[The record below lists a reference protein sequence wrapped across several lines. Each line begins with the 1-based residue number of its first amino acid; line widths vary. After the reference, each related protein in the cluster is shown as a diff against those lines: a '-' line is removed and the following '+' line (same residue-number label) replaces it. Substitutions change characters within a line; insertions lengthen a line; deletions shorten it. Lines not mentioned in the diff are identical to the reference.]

1 MVRLSKG
8 YKTIKAP
15 VRSEFKVKKSKFIG
29 YLLPVE
35 TKEAA
40 EEFVES
46 IRKKHYDAN
55 HNVPVYIIGED
66 LEIQKYSDDG
76 EPSGTAGMPMLD
88 VLKNEGLTNIAVV
101 VTRYFGG
108 TKLGTG
114 GLVRAYTKSLSLA
127 IEGATVLEKKEY
139 ISSKMFLDYT
149 MHGKFINYIKNNSG
163 IILNDEIFTDKVE
176 INMFIKPEK
185 FDKIKEEINDMSAG
199 SIKIEALEHKFLT
212 FEDGIYR
219 KKG

>member
-1 MVRLSKG
+1 MSKSF
-8 YKTIKAP
+8 KTIQGP

-29 YLLPVE
+29 YLQPVE

-40 EEFVES
+40 EEFIQIIS
-46 IRKKHYDAN
+46 KKHYDAN
-55 HNVPVYIIGED
+55 HNVPVYIIGQD

-88 VLKNEGLTNIAVV
+88 LLKNEGFTNIAVV

-127 IEGATVLEKKEY
+127 LEGATILEKKEY
-139 ISSKMFLDYT
+139 VFSEMRLDYT
-149 MHGKFINYIKNNSG
+149 LHGKFINYIKNNEG
-163 IILNDEIFTDKVE
+163 IILDDEIFTDQVQIK
-176 INMFIKPEK
+176 MFIKPEK
-185 FDKIKEEINDMSAG
+185 FDKIKDEIIDMSAG
-199 SIKIEALEHKFLT
+199 AINIKVLHYKFLT
-212 FEDGIYR
+212 FENGIYQR
-219 KKG
+219 EG

>member
-1 MVRLSKG
+1 MSKG
-8 YKTIKAP
+8 YKTIQGP

-40 EEFVES
+40 EEFIES
-46 IRKKHYDAN
+46 INKRHYDAN
-55 HNVPVYIIGED
+55 HNVPVYIIGND
-66 LEIQKYSDDG
+66 SEIQKYSDDG

-88 VLKNEGLTNIAVV
+88 LLKNEGFTNIAVV

-127 IEGATVLEKKEY
+127 LEGATILEKREY
-139 ISSKMFLDYT
+139 ISSEMLLDYT
-149 MHGKFINYIKNNSG
+149 MHGKFINYIKNNDA
-163 IILNDEIFTDKVE
+163 IILSDEIFTDQVQIK
-176 INMFIKPEK
+176 MFIKPEK
-185 FDKIKEEINDMSAG
+185 FDKIKDEINDMSAG
-199 SIKIEALEHKFLT
+199 TITIEVLDYKFLT
-212 FEDGIYR
+212 FENGIYQME
-219 KKG
+219 G

>member
-1 MVRLSKG
+1 MSKG
-8 YKTIKAP
+8 YKTIQGA

-29 YLLPVE
+29 YLQPVE

-40 EEFVES
+40 EEFIDFIS
-46 IRKKHYDAN
+46 KKHYDAN

-88 VLKNEGLTNIAVV
+88 LLKNEGFTNIAVV

-127 IEGATVLEKKEY
+127 LEGATILEKREF
-139 ISSKMFLDYT
+139 ISSEMLLDYT
-149 MHGKFINYIKNNSG
+149 MHGKFINYIKNNDG
-163 IILNDEIFTDKVE
+163 IILNDEIFTEQVQIK
-176 INMFIKPEK
+176 MFIKPEK
-185 FDKIKEEINDMSAG
+185 FDKIKDEINDMSAG
-199 SIKIEALEHKFLT
+199 TIKIEVLDYKFLT
-212 FEDGIYR
+212 FKNGIYQR
-219 KKG
+219 EG

>member
-1 MVRLSKG
+1 MIRLSNG
-8 YKTIKAP
+8 YKTIKGP

-40 EEFVES
+40 ESFIES
-46 IRKKHYDAN
+46 INKKHYDAN
-55 HNVPVYIIGED
+55 HNVPVYIIGNNS
-66 LEIQKYSDDG
+66 EIQKYSDDG

-88 VLKNEGLTNIAVV
+88 LLKNEGFTNIAVV

-127 IEGATVLEKKEY
+127 LEGATVLEKKKYVYSE
-139 ISSKMFLDYT
+139 MLLDYT
-149 MHGKFINYIKNNSG
+149 LHGKFINYIKNNG
-163 IILNDEIFTDKVE
+163 AIILFDEVFTNQVQIK
-176 INMFIKPEK
+176 MFIKPKK
-185 FDKIKEEINDMSAG
+185 FDKIKDEINDMSAG
-199 SIKIEALEHKFLT
+199 TIKIEIIDQKFLT
-212 FEDGIYR
+212 FENGNYQ
-219 KKG
+219 KEG

>member
-1 MVRLSKG
+1 MSKG
-8 YKTIKAP
+8 YKTIQGA

-29 YLLPVE
+29 YLQPVE

-40 EEFVES
+40 EEFIDFIS
-46 IRKKHYDAN
+46 KKHYDAN

-66 LEIQKYSDDG
+66 SEIQKYSDDG

-88 VLKNEGLTNIAVV
+88 LLKNEGFTNIAAV

-127 IEGATVLEKKEY
+127 LEGATILEKREY
-139 ISSKMFLDYT
+139 IASEMLLDYT
-149 MHGKFINYIKNNSG
+149 MHGKFINYIKNNDG
-163 IILNDEIFTDKVE
+163 IILNDEIFTDQVQIK
-176 INMFIKPEK
+176 MFIKPEK
-185 FDKIKEEINDMSAG
+185 FDKIKDEINDMSAG
-199 SIKIEALEHKFLT
+199 TIKIEVLDYKFLT
-212 FEDGIYR
+212 FENGIYQR
-219 KKG
+219 EG

>member
-1 MVRLSKG
+1 MSKG
-8 YKTIKAP
+8 YKTIQGA

-29 YLLPVE
+29 YLQPVE

-40 EEFVES
+40 EEFIDFIS
-46 IRKKHYDAN
+46 KKHYDAN

-66 LEIQKYSDDG
+66 SEIQKYSDDG

-88 VLKNEGLTNIAVV
+88 LLKNEGFTNIAAV

-127 IEGATVLEKKEY
+127 LEGATILEKREY
-139 ISSKMFLDYT
+139 IASEMLLDYT
-149 MHGKFINYIKNNSG
+149 MHGKFINYIKNNDG
-163 IILNDEIFTDKVE
+163 IILSDEIFTDQVQIK
-176 INMFIKPEK
+176 MFIKPEK
-185 FDKIKEEINDMSAG
+185 FDKIKDEINDMSAG
-199 SIKIEALEHKFLT
+199 TIKIEVLDYKFLT
-212 FEDGIYR
+212 FENGIYQG
-219 KKG
+219 KG

>member
-1 MVRLSKG
+1 MSKG
-8 YKTIKAP
+8 YKTIQGA

-29 YLLPVE
+29 YLQPVE

-40 EEFVES
+40 EEFIDFIS
-46 IRKKHYDAN
+46 KKHYDAN

-66 LEIQKYSDDG
+66 SEIQKYSDDG

-88 VLKNEGLTNIAVV
+88 LLKNEGFTNIAAV

-127 IEGATVLEKKEY
+127 LEGATILEKREY
-139 ISSKMFLDYT
+139 IASEMLLDYT
-149 MHGKFINYIKNNSG
+149 MHGKFINYIRNDDG
-163 IILNDEIFTDKVE
+163 IILNDEIFTDQVQIK
-176 INMFIKPEK
+176 MFIKPEK
-185 FDKIKEEINDMSAG
+185 FDKIKDEINDMSAG
-199 SIKIEALEHKFLT
+199 TIKIEVLDYKFLT
-212 FEDGIYR
+212 FENGIYQR
-219 KKG
+219 EG